1 MCDSARMDPIAS
13 LVRSIHLLG
22 AAAWFGGAFAM
33 NVVVLPVVLGTGF
46 AARRAVAA
54 RVFFGFE
61 RIAIPA
67 ALATVASGLVLAIA
81 YGRITDVGALATPY
95 GAVWLL
101 AVVVVAGVLGIGSR
115 VSSPAAR
122 RLFADDG
129 LWAPDGSSGPAL
141 DAAIAGLR
149 GSLRLELVG
158 LGTAFVL
165 MELLATR
172 L

>member
-1 MCDSARMDPIAS
+1 MDPIAS

-22 AAAWFGGAFAM
+22 AAVWFGGALAM
-33 NVVVLPVVLGTGF
+33 NVVVLPAVLGGEL
-46 AARRAVAA
+46 AARRGVAA

-81 YGRITDVGALATPY
+81 YGRITGIEALATPY

-101 AVVVVAGVLGIGSR
+101 AVAVVVGVLGIGSR

-129 LWAPDGSSGPAL
+129 LWAPDGSSAPAL
-141 DAAIAGLR
+141 DAAITGLR

-158 LGTAFVL
+158 LGTVFVL